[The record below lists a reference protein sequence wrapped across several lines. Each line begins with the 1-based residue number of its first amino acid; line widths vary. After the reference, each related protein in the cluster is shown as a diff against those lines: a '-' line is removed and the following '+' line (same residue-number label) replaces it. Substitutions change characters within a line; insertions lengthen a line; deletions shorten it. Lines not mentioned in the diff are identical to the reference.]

1 MMRPTPG
8 LRVLRW
14 AAEYEVTAERAGF
27 ALLVL
32 ATAGLM
38 AAFFLPWWSLTR
50 EDIVFVHP
58 TVLNDGFSG
67 WGWLSFAAGLV
78 ALALV
83 ARLVIAK
90 GISLGVH
97 LDSRMLAGF
106 TVAAGLAEFLG
117 NMLFIA
123 AAPKT
128 EVFIGASQ
136 VVSRGV
142 GLDIAMVAGIVLIA
156 SGLLMFASN
165 KRHSPAELAEGDA
178 RPGTVLLAMATL
190 ALFTA
195 FFLRWSSLRESLTSR
210 PFLLVSNG
218 FSGWGWMSFA
228 AWLVMLF
235 VGVWRFA
242 VARRAEATF
251 AKGVVNQLTAWATM
265 AAGVAELIGNAL
277 FMATKYQTSIV
288 FGYPPSVGVG
298 FVIAVI
304 AGWVVIASG
313 LLMVVSSIWRSAA
326 ASAPS
331 AQSTLVARI
340 SAPEH
345 RDGGEE

>member
-1 MMRPTPG
+1 MRPTPG

-165 KRHSPAELAEGDA
+165 KRHSPAELAEADA

-195 FFLRWSSLRESLTSR
+195 FFLRWSSLRVSLTSR

-242 VARRAEATF
+242 VARRAGATF

-313 LLMVVSSIWRSAA
+313 LLVIVSSAWRSPA
-326 ASAPS
+326 ASALS
-331 AQSTLVARI
+331 AQSTLVGRT
-340 SAPEH
+340 SAS
-345 RDGGEE
+345 

>member
-1 MMRPTPG
+1 M
-8 LRVLRW
+8 
-14 AAEYEVTAERAGF
+14 
-27 ALLVL
+27 
-32 ATAGLM
+32 
-38 AAFFLPWWSLTR
+38 
-50 EDIVFVHP
+50 HP
-58 TVLNDGFSG
+58 TVLNDCFSG

-83 ARLVIAK
+83 VRLVIAK

-97 LDSRMLAGF
+97 LDSRMLAST
-106 TVAAGLAEFLG
+106 TVAAGLAELLG

-128 EVFIGASQ
+128 EIFIGAGQ
-136 VVSRGV
+136 GATRGV
-142 GLDIAMVAGIVLIA
+142 GLDIAMVAGIVLTA

-165 KRHSPAELAEGDA
+165 KRHSPAELAEADA
-178 RPGTVLLAMATL
+178 RAGTVLLAMATL
-190 ALFTA
+190 ALFIA
-195 FFLRWSSLRESLTSR
+195 FFLRWSSLWVSLTRR

-228 AWLVMLF
+228 AWLVMLV

-242 VARRAEATF
+242 VAERAGAIF
-251 AKGVVNQLTAWATM
+251 AKGVVNQLTAWATV

-277 FMATKYQTSIV
+277 FMATKYQTSVV
-288 FGYPPSVGVG
+288 FGFPPSVGVG

-326 ASAPS
+326 VSAPS
-331 AQSTLVARI
+331 AQSTLVGTT
-340 SAPEH
+340 SGP
-345 RDGGEE
+345 